1 MPELNVGPFPAKF
14 PYRNE
19 FEPNHNVNN
28 NDISNNNNR
37 KRNGD
42 DVFLGENTVKKV
54 SGRRGR
60 PVKGTGYEGSLN
72 GMPDILGGNRIYDSN
87 NMNNNIHNMSN
98 FRNIGDI
105 NNDRNNGNYSSE
117 NHGNHGNHG
126 NGNQLPE
133 STLYRVDSNGNY
145 EAVINTNNII
155 QPKILKKPRKSN
167 INNPKTLKIS
177 KNKKDLMNNN
187 LLISDEDG
195 KNIQNNNLGLNLS
208 LGLNQTQIR
217 GENRGEKTVINA
229 MDALFWALDHD
240 QQENDRLK
248 QLEKDKERE
257 REKEREKEIEK
268 GKNHDNTVNIDEN
281 LKEIGEEKNGDE
293 HESKNANETKMCTSN
308 ESNSNNV
315 ILTERKEMI
324 GVEENEKMEERG
336 DEEEKVGGEKERREN
351 ENENENENEKNK
363 MDTEII

>member
-19 FEPNHNVNN
+19 FEPNHNIN

-42 DVFLGENTVKKV
+42 DVFQGENTVKKV
-54 SGRRGR
+54 TGRRGR
-60 PVKGTGYEGSLN
+60 PVKGTGYEGS
-72 GMPDILGGNRIYDSN
+72 PDILGGNRIYDSN
-87 NMNNNIHNMSN
+87 NMNNNNNVHNMSN
-98 FRNIGDI
+98 FRNNGDT
-105 NNDRNNGNYSSE
+105 NNDRNNGNGNYSSE
-117 NHGNHGNHG
+117 NHGNHGNR
-126 NGNQLPE
+126 NQLPE

-167 INNPKTLKIS
+167 INNPKTIKIS

-187 LLISDEDG
+187 LSISDEDG
-195 KNIQNNNLGLNLS
+195 KNIQNDNLGSNLNSNLGLNQS
-208 LGLNQTQIR
+208 QNR
-217 GENRGEKTVINA
+217 GEIRGEKTEINA

-240 QQENDRLK
+240 QQENDKLK

-257 REKEREKEIEK
+257 REREREREKEVEK
-268 GKNHDNTVNIDEN
+268 GENDDNTVNIDEN
-281 LKEIGEEKNGDE
+281 FKENGEEKSGNE
-293 HESKNANETKMCTSN
+293 HKNEKVKVKQMCSSN

-315 ILTERKEMI
+315 ILTESKEMI
-324 GVEENEKMEERG
+324 GVKENEKMEERG
-336 DEEEKVGGEKERREN
+336 DEEEKVGGEKERRET
-351 ENENENENEKNK
+351 ENENDK
-363 MDTEII
+363 MDTELN